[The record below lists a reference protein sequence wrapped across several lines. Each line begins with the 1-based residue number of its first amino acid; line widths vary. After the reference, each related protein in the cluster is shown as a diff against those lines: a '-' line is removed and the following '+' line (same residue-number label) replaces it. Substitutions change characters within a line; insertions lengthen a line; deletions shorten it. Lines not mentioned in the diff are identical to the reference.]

1 LLRPSRGETMKKV
14 LVMLNQDVVSE
25 LEKLKLYNG
34 DKLDDVIRRLIRIYE
49 YEFESCEC
57 RCIE

>member
-1 LLRPSRGETMKKV
+1 MKKKV

-34 DKLDDVIRRLIRIYE
+34 DKLDDVIRRLIKI
-49 YEFESCEC
+49 YEFENCEC